1 MGDDPA
7 FFIVPCDRK
16 GTLMSPDHQHLQ
28 HQHTLQLVTGQGSP
42 PSNPREHRRALLWR
56 ERMKLEFQVQGLL
69 VRAVILVQA
78 WQSLPNR
85 AVKPL
90 TSVTGIEGAPRSGT
104 LSTWIYP
111 YGQIALHGTLV
122 LTRPRKALVGR
133 PRTCSN
139 MQRNLSLLFV
149 GCNAVP
155 GVGRKSQRGV
165 STDGRPGFIALV
177 TVTS

>member
-1 MGDDPA
+1 M
-7 FFIVPCDRK
+7 I
-16 GTLMSPDHQHLQ
+16 
-28 HQHTLQLVTGQGSP
+28 P
-42 PSNPREHRRALLWR
+42 PFYRALR
-56 ERMKLEFQVQGLL
+56 YERNPHETRSSASPTPTHLAARHWPGLSIKKPSGTQASNAL
-69 VRAVILVQA
+69 AQAHETGVSSARAFRACHRSGTSMAV
-78 WQSLPNR
+78 LPNR

-90 TSVTGIEGAPRSGT
+90 TSVTGTEGAPRSGT

-111 YGQIALHGTLV
+111 YVQIALHGTLV

-139 MQRNLSLLFV
+139 MQRDLSLLFV
-149 GCNAVP
+149 GCNAVL

-165 STDGRPGFIALV
+165 STDGRLGLIALV